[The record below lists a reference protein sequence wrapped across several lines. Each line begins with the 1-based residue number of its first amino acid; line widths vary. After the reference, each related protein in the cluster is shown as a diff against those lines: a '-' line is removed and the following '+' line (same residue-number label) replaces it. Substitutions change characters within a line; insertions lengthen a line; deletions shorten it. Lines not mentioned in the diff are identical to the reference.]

1 MPSKP
6 KVVARKAATNEKSTK
21 PPKLANLGNTAAET
35 SSGLSQEAE
44 DQFELELCWC
54 IQQLEMCLTTG
65 KLSEKQTHDLTKN
78 INILKSNTAPL
89 VKKRQIMR
97 NTLGNYREK
106 MTVDEQKYGKA
117 ACSIKFVPP
126 SSQNKKYLFLRK
138 AASMGKRKGEEG
150 KHSNLCPVNSE
161 NEKSVDTDIQNIF
174 KFNFHIKE

>member
-6 KVVARKAATNEKSTK
+6 KVIARKAATNERSTK
-21 PPKLANLGNTAAET
+21 PPKLTDLGSTAAET

-54 IQQLEMCLTTG
+54 IQQLEMCLATG

-78 INILKSNTAPL
+78 INVLKSNTAPL

-106 MTVDEQKYGKA
+106 MAVDEQKHGKA
-117 ACSIKFVPP
+117 ACSIKFTPP

-138 AASMGKRKGEEG
+138 AASTGKGKGEEG
-150 KHSNLCPVNSE
+150 KHSNSS
-161 NEKSVDTDIQNIF
+161 EKSVDTDDVQNIF